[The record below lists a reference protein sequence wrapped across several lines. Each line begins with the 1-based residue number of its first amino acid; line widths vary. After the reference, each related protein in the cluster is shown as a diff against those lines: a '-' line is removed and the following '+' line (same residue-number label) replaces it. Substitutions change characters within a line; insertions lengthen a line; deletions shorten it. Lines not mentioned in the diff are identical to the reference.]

1 MSVSGSSGYRESEV
15 RPAKNSRVGL
25 ALGIWLSG
33 VFAVS
38 LFGRVDAATHRSF
51 GMVLLGAAIVWP
63 LAYFMMG
70 RGAFIPRTPKPGPL
84 IGLGVFLLF
93 CALSSFGSPIG
104 LESIGYTV
112 MTLFSCWIALQFNTN
127 LDESQLLKGL
137 KIYAVLM
144 VILLAWFAYYDYVP
158 GERLGNGRRILNPN
172 TVGLVGMSAFLATFS
187 IEAILA
193 RGLLMGVLGAVI
205 VLTGSR
211 AALLASVMGWLLI
224 FWVRGRTAKIKTTLI
239 ALGFIGVLL
248 LVALLYTEAVLRG
261 FEQLLS
267 LRDRDRG
274 IDSGATGR
282 FEAWA
287 ATWNL
292 FLSHPILGVGFRA
305 HEQFKAV
312 EASSHN
318 GYLSLLSEIGV
329 VGFLG
334 ALWLEITGL
343 LHVWKATKDPGRLSS
358 HTILLGF
365 GCAYMFLG
373 MFERYLINVGNPTSL
388 LFLLCIL
395 RPKGVLTK
403 DPRIESV
410 SCADS
415 LPEQP
420 QHADYGKDRHQ
431 GGVVSEQ
438 SGRRRTYE
446 LLQSGREVTRS

>member
-1 MSVSGSSGYRESEV
+1 MSVSESSGYLESREQPDKRSW
-15 RPAKNSRVGL
+15 AGL
-25 ALGIWLSG
+25 VLGIWLSS

-51 GMVLLGAAIVWP
+51 GMALLGADIVWP
-63 LAYFMMG
+63 LVYFMMG
-70 RGAFIPRTPKPGPL
+70 RGAFIPRTPNPGL
-84 IGLGVFLLF
+84 LLALGVFLLF

-104 LESIGYTV
+104 LESIGYTM
-112 MTLFSCWIALQFNTN
+112 MTLVACWIALQFNTN
-127 LDESQLLKGL
+127 LDENQTLKGL

-144 VILLAWFAYYDYVP
+144 VVLLAWFVYYDYVP
-158 GERLGNGRRILNPN
+158 GERLGNGKRILNPN
-172 TVGLVGMSAFLATFS
+172 TVGLVGMSAFLATFA

-193 RGLLMGVLGAVI
+193 RGLLLGVLGTVI

-211 AALLASVMGWLLI
+211 AALIASVVGWLLI

-248 LVALLYTEAVLRG
+248 FVALLYTETVIRG
-261 FEQLLS
+261 LEQLLS

-274 IDSGATGR
+274 INSGATGR

-292 FLSHPILGVGFRA
+292 FLSHPVLGVGFRA

-334 ALWLEITGL
+334 ALWLEIAGL
-343 LHVWKATKDPGRLSS
+343 LQVWKTTKDPARLNSYS
-358 HTILLGF
+358 ILLGF

-373 MFERYLINVGNPTSL
+373 IFERYLINVGNPTSL

-395 RPKGVLTK
+395 RPQGVRTQE
-403 DPRIESV
+403 PRVEP
-410 SCADS
+410 AS
-415 LPEQP
+415 L
-420 QHADYGKDRHQ
+420 ADYARDEHREGI
-431 GGVVSEQ
+431 VSEQ
-438 SGRRRTYE
+438 SGRKRTYE
-446 LLQSGREVTRS
+446 ILQLGREMTRS